1 MQSKKY
7 LMILIPLIALSIT
20 GAFLFTSSEKP
31 PLTNEQAPI
40 GHPDADPAEVVART
54 YALLKDK
61 IDLKIDK
68 VIYSKEKGVCVISLV
83 SGDFSP
89 LSSNKDSYYKDCCT
103 IAKELFAMKEIDAVI
118 LPYLNVSKAGEVEI
132 EASYGIQKDSP
143 IQNYWE
149 EIFRVKDYKKTV
161 EFFFTDM
168 KAYVKEN
175 YNIPNRE
182 L

>member
-1 MQSKKY
+1 MSSRKY
-7 LMILIPLIALSIT
+7 IVFLILIAVLVLS
-20 GAFLFTSSEKP
+20 ACLSTSPNNEMQ
-31 PLTNEQAPI
+31 TNEENLI
-40 GHPDADPAEVVART
+40 KHPEADPAEVVAKT
-54 YALLKDK
+54 YDLLKDK

-68 VIYSKEKGVCVISLV
+68 IIYSKENGICMISLV
-83 SGDFSP
+83 SSDFSP
-89 LSSNKDSYYKDCCT
+89 LSSNEDSYYKDCCT
-103 IAKELFAMKEIDAVI
+103 IAKEIFSMKEIDSVI

-132 EASYGIQKDSP
+132 EASYGIKKDSP

-168 KAYVKEN
+168 KTYVKEN
-175 YNIPNRE
+175 YNITNRT